1 MDSLDVENLVDLSAA
16 EGVIREWAKERP
28 VVYLEHVSRRYR
40 KRMRDVHESITGARP
55 YYDILRE
62 EWAGRT
68 HVEKCTLLLY
78 SQPSSTDLSPGAF
91 REMVGAMILHF
102 EKVKVEP
109 GTMVGIQAAQS
120 VGESMTQASLNTF
133 HLAGAK
139 RSMTTGITRLKEL
152 LNCTSQVPVPYF
164 SGIGSA
170 DNPRALVEIRL
181 RNVINGLPIIWDLVK
196 NQEVPFGVRSGGA
209 AVPKKGEPCRWQ
221 IRFTLKDPKWWSK
234 IVLSRSFP
242 NIVKDVLRCDN
253 GVDVYTAF
261 PRSTELM
268 TALKRLSTML
278 DYHVQGIPGC
288 NDVDGD
294 NAFLHRYHATPNLMD
309 IWDVCPELDLTKIKT
324 NIISFIQSNFGI
336 EAVRTYMVKEIT
348 RVLSDEGIHINQRH
362 IMLIVDN
369 MTYNGAPQANLYS
382 AINLS
387 ENAILKA
394 TFQQH
399 SETFATAAARG
410 VQDNLVDVS
419 SQVLIGKLAGVG
431 AHSGA
436 STVVVPTYP
445 EVGPVV
451 EKEADAAPSPN
462 CPSPEYAPLSPS
474 STPRCHTS
482 SPAYYPSTPIY
493 ETGANSPEYYPG
505 SPVAASP
512 EYIMPDLT
520 I

>member
-16 EGVIREWAKERP
+16 EGVIREWAKDHP

-40 KRMRDVHESITGARP
+40 KRMRDVPGDRP
-55 YYDILRE
+55 YYDILKK
-62 EWAGRT
+62 EWVGRT

-78 SQPSSTDLSPGAF
+78 SQPSSTDLSPWAF
-91 REMVGAMILHF
+91 REMVRAMILHF
-102 EKVKVEP
+102 EKVKIEP
-109 GTMVGIQAAQS
+109 GTMVGVQAAQS

-152 LNCTSQVPVPYF
+152 LNCTNQVPVPYF
-164 SGIGSA
+164 SGVGSA
-170 DNPRALVEIRL
+170 DNPRALLEVRL
-181 RNVINGLPIIWDLVK
+181 RNIIKGLPTVWDIVEDR
-196 NQEVPFGVRSGGA
+196 EVPLGTRSTGSA
-209 AVPKKGEPCRWQ
+209 APPKKGEPCRWQ
-221 IRFTLKDPKWWSK
+221 IRFTLQDPKWWPK
-234 IVLSRSFP
+234 ILLSRSFP

-268 TALKRLSTML
+268 AAQKRLSTML

-309 IWDVCPELDLTKIKT
+309 IWDVCPELDLTKINT
-324 NIISFIQSNFGI
+324 NSISFIQSNFGI
-336 EAVRTYMVKEIT
+336 EAVRTYLVREIT

-369 MTYNGAPQANLYS
+369 MTYNGTPQANLYS

-399 SETFATAAARG
+399 TETFATAAARG
-410 VQDNLVDVS
+410 VQDSLVDVS

-436 STVVVPTYP
+436 SKVVIPTYP

-451 EKEADAAPSPN
+451 ENTDVGPH
-462 CPSPEYAPLSPS
+462 CPSPEYAPLSPPS
-474 STPRCHTS
+474 SPRCVASS
-482 SPAYYPSTPIY
+482 SPAYYPSSPIY
-493 ETGANSPEYYPG
+493 EAGADSPEYYPG